1 MTEIYYIKSID
12 NSRLVRGVDPTRRRE
27 CAQLLGLALVILL
40 GALTYSWQHFQ
51 CIQLGY
57 QMEGLKAQREQA
69 VELNRQLRLEAA
81 SLRDPMRIGAIAG
94 SELGL
99 VVPSPPQRMRVA
111 PVATAEPVMA
121 RAGHSAATRAAPIP
135 STD

>member
-1 MTEIYYIKSID
+1 MTEIYYIKAID
-12 NSRLVRGVDPTRRRE
+12 NSRLVRAVDPARRRE
-27 CAQLLGLALVILL
+27 CVQWLLLASVVLL
-40 GALTYSWQHFQ
+40 GALFYSWQHFQ

-57 QMEGLKAQREQA
+57 QMEGLQAQREQA
-69 VELNRQLRLEAA
+69 MELNRQLRLEAA

-111 PVATAEPVMA
+111 PGATAEPVMA
-121 RAGHSAATRAAPIP
+121 RAGHSAASRAIPIP